1 MEDDIEGICT
11 LADSCCRHHIARSLV
26 LLSLACQ
33 LVQSELGQL
42 AQELLL
48 IQESE
53 HLVFLVALVALVA
66 LVVLTL
72 W

>member
-1 MEDDIEGICT
+1 M
-11 LADSCCRHHIARSLV
+11 

-33 LVQSELGQL
+33 LVRSELGQL

-53 HLVFLVALVALVA
+53 HLVFLVALVALV
-66 LVVLTL
+66 VLTL